1 MVARLAQVQKI
12 ARSNHVRV
20 MHVLI
25 FRHILAIS
33 LRNISKYI
41 EDDFSSLSSVNMGNG
56 IVESNRICTEIL
68 YLLDVGEVYI
78 LKYVYKILFLL
89 CLLVFSLK
97 INPMPGDLFT
107 LTESL
112 S

>member
-1 MVARLAQVQKI
+1 MVMQ
-12 ARSNHVRV
+12 
-20 MHVLI
+20 VLI

-33 LRNISKYI
+33 LNNISRYV
-41 EDDFSSLSSVNMGNG
+41 EDDISLLSSVKKRKGPVLS
-56 IVESNRICTEIL
+56 IRICTEIL
-68 YLLDVGEVYI
+68 YLLEVGEVYI
-78 LKYVYKILFLL
+78 LGYVSEIFFLL

-107 LTESL
+107 ITESL